1 MEGMTGGADGGEMGR
16 GGGGGGGRQPDHL
29 SLAHMSRVQR
39 AFYWVGRT
47 CAGNPGR
54 VFAVC
59 AFMSLV
65 LVLGVLNV
73 VIETSP
79 QAIWVPPASTTSREK
94 AYFDEHFKPF
104 FRIEQIYFLPKA
116 PGVDVI
122 TPPYLHA
129 ALALQKRIENGVI
142 LHKAPGQYWLM
153 KHPTLANDP
162 SVALTTACHTTEPSL
177 AARSPC
183 LDQIGTPVMP
193 TVVFGGLG
201 SNIQV
206 QSPDPCGGHVPA
218 AGALV
223 LTLLLNNLNDEAY
236 VNKAKAWEEGVFLTE
251 AQAAETLLA
260 NDLQTPMTLH
270 YLSERSIED
279 SLSFETRQNTWV
291 VLVSYLCMLIYISL
305 ALGRCPDRVR
315 SRFLLGVLGIV
326 IVVASLASSLGFW
339 AYVGLH
345 TTLIVWEVVPFLI
358 LAIGVD
364 NMFIISR
371 EFDCLHACPPSR
383 PPSVPALDTT
393 TAGQTFFTTYT
404 RLSSL
409 PPSNPPSPLISP
421 GGTCGS
427 IDEDLGHALA
437 HVGPSILAA
446 STAETVAFLVGAL
459 THIPALQQFCLV
471 AALAV
476 ILDFILQ
483 CTWFVA
489 GLALDAKR
497 QEEGR
502 MDGLPCVV
510 VREGGPEDEEDGRGC
525 GMWSGPYLCSRA
537 ARRPLIP
544 TVDKQR
550 NGDGDED
557 DDRRR
562 QYRDATSCL
571 SRILDRYYLPCLF
584 SRAGKT
590 LVLFLAG
597 ALFILGFWGLTSLEL
612 GLEPQLAAPSDFYL
626 VDYYNTEFSLGEAGP
641 PAYLVLKDLD
651 YADPIVR
658 NAIRNVS
665 TQLAHLQGYVQTPI
679 YSWLDAVDAYLGN
692 ENLPPDCPK
701 PDPAKGFYVN
711 AKIFLSI
718 KIETQCCQ
726 TAGICGEQ
734 YQMDV
739 IFGGGGRTEGKKEGE
754 QSGAGSGPRNGRRS
768 SSSNRNNHTQHGS
781 RRITLEGDEAEEV
794 VVASRFRMQLQP
806 LRTERD
812 FINSYYYLRKYVQE
826 FADAIPETY
835 PGQRTEG
842 GTSNV
847 AFPYSL
853 YFVYYEQYTYIQG
866 VALTNFCLALAAVFA
881 CTALLTGSMAIAG
894 VVIGMVLWIILG
906 VVGVLAVWNKIGS
919 GYGVRINAVS
929 VVNVVMA
936 TGLSVEFVV
945 HIAAAFLNYHH
956 PLSGGN
962 SGERSSREV
971 RAKQALSSM
980 GASVFSGITLTKLVG
995 VAVLAVA
1002 PSHLFRVYYF
1012 RMYTC
1017 LIAGG
1022 AFVGLAFLPVFLSL
1036 YGPLQPRREELR
1048 LHDSKDDGE
1057 GEGETEKMRR
1067 TNVRKKTNKKKEN
1080 KPAEKKE

>member
-1 MEGMTGGADGGEMGR
+1 M
-16 GGGGGGGRQPDHL
+16 
-29 SLAHMSRVQR
+29 
-39 AFYWVGRT
+39 
-47 CAGNPGR
+47 
-54 VFAVC
+54 
-59 AFMSLV
+59 
-65 LVLGVLNV
+65 
-73 VIETSP
+73 
-79 QAIWVPPASTTSREK
+79 
-94 AYFDEHFKPF
+94 
-104 FRIEQIYFLPKA
+104 
-116 PGVDVI
+116 
-122 TPPYLHA
+122 
-129 ALALQKRIENGVI
+129 
-142 LHKAPGQYWLM
+142 
-153 KHPTLANDP
+153 
-162 SVALTTACHTTEPSL
+162 
-177 AARSPC
+177 
-183 LDQIGTPVMP
+183 
-193 TVVFGGLG
+193 
-201 SNIQV
+201 
-206 QSPDPCGGHVPA
+206 
-218 AGALV
+218 
-223 LTLLLNNLNDEAY
+223 
-236 VNKAKAWEEGVFLTE
+236 
-251 AQAAETLLA
+251 
-260 NDLQTPMTLH
+260 
-270 YLSERSIED
+270 
-279 SLSFETRQNTWV
+279 
-291 VLVSYLCMLIYISL
+291 
-305 ALGRCPDRVR
+305 
-315 SRFLLGVLGIV
+315 
-326 IVVASLASSLGFW
+326 ASLASSLGFW

-371 EFDCLHACPPSR
+371 EFDSLHACPPSR
-383 PPSVPALDTT
+383 PPPVPALNNTT
-393 TAGQTFFTTYT
+393 TEQTFFTTYT

-409 PPSNPPSPLISP
+409 PPSNPSSPLFSP
-421 GGTCGS
+421 AEHSGS

-476 ILDFILQ
+476 ILDFLLQ

-502 MDGLPCVV
+502 MDGLPCLTVV
-510 VREGGPEDEEDGRGC
+510 VREEGLEDEEDGRGC
-525 GMWSGPYLCSRA
+525 GSWSRPCFRSRG
-537 ARRPLIP
+537 ARRRLIP
-544 TVDKQR
+544 AADKE
-550 NGDGDED
+550 NDHDGDGDD
-557 DDRRR
+557 DDVRR
-562 QYRDATSCL
+562 QQQRDASSCL
-571 SRILDRYYLPCLF
+571 SRNLDRHYLPCLF
-584 SRAGKT
+584 SRAGKA
-590 LVLFLAG
+590 LVLLLAG
-597 ALFILGFWGLTSLEL
+597 ALLILGLWGLTTLEL

-641 PAYLVLKDLD
+641 PAYLVMKDLD
-651 YADPIVR
+651 YADPTVR

-701 PDPAKGFYVN
+701 PDPGKGFYAN
-711 AKIFLSI
+711 AKTFLSI

-739 IFGGGGRTEGKKEGE
+739 IFGGGGGTVGRKEGV
-754 QSGAGSGPRNGRRS
+754 QSGAGSGPGNGRRRS
-768 SSSNRNNHTQHGS
+768 SSSNNQTRYGGKMT
-781 RRITLEGDEAEEV
+781 TLEEEDDEEEV

-826 FADAIPETY
+826 FADAIPEAY
-835 PGQRTEG
+835 PGQRIEG

-866 VALTNFCLALAAVFA
+866 VALTNLCLALAAVFA

-894 VVIGMVLWIILG
+894 VVVGMVLWIVLG
-906 VVGVLAVWNKIGS
+906 VVGVLAVWNGVGS

-956 PLSGGN
+956 PLSAGSRGK
-962 SGERSSREV
+962 SSSREV

-995 VAVLAVA
+995 IAVLAVA

-1017 LIAGG
+1017 LIAVG

-1036 YGPLQPRREELR
+1036 YGPLLPGGEEGR
-1048 LHDSKDDGE
+1048 LHDFKDDGE
-1057 GEGETEKMRR
+1057 GEGETGKTR
-1067 TNVRKKTNKKKEN
+1067 TTKVQKKTRKKKEK